1 MFSTRLTAGFVVRNG
16 MNMKEIMTRIEMVAE
31 NQEKLIADTRSD
43 LRGISSDMQS
53 MERRIVDKM
62 DKTKNSWF
70 ACLFW

>member
-1 MFSTRLTAGFVVRNG
+1 
-16 MNMKEIMTRIEMVAE
+16 MKEIMTRIEMVAE

-62 DKTKNSWF
+62 DKNQKQLVCLLVLVILTPIFIALVTK
-70 ACLFW
+70 

>member
-1 MFSTRLTAGFVVRNG
+1 

-62 DKTKNSWF
+62 DKNQKQLVCLLVLVILVPIFIALVTK
-70 ACLFW
+70 